1 MARTDAQRAA
11 DKKYAAKI
19 NGKYKPFIVNLM
31 PDELAHI
38 EAVIAASGMK
48 KAEFLRWAIK
58 QLEENKGE

>member
-1 MARTDAQRAA
+1 
-11 DKKYAAKI
+11 
-19 NGKYKPFIVNLM
+19 M

-38 EAVIAASGMK
+38 DAVIAASGMK